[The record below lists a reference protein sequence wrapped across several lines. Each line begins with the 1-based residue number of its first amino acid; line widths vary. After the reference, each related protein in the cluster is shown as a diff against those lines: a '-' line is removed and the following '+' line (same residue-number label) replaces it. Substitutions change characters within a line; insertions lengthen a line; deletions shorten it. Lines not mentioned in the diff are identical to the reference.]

1 MSEAFRC
8 VFGPRLYRIYSSN
21 GRQHHLYQPSLPEKV
36 GDKVI
41 DVASYM
47 YSLSFVASP
56 IIGYFM
62 IKRGFFTMSGIF
74 SLAHFGMT
82 CFFIL
87 AGSYC
92 IRGYGR
98 LTNLE
103 YRKFLRVLMEV
114 QKSNH
119 QHTARQQLAQYDFQF
134 NSWPVDFHWNE
145 SEDSLDRK
153 KFEKIYDRSEAS
165 SSFIGRVFSLPGRI
179 ARYVV
184 AHYFARPLMYPG
196 SVRLLQIA
204 MGQALN
210 DGRSNLVS
218 KDGWRAKLKA
228 RDENEIDTM
237 FIDRRTSENENGQIL
252 VIGCEGNAAFYEVG
266 TIYTPLNAG
275 YSVLGWNHPGFAGS
289 SGLPY
294 PAAEQNAIDVVIKY
308 AMNRLGFPIENIV
321 IFSWSIG
328 GYSATWAAMMY
339 PEIKGLILDATF
351 DSITPL
357 AVERMPAIMSTFT
370 EGVVKDYFPLFNHEH
385 LTRYSGPVLLYR
397 RTRDE
402 MISVV
407 ANDITTNRGNYL
419 LTELLKSR
427 YPNLISSSSLEHLKT
442 YMAAEDTLNKD
453 AIKRLL
459 EVNDSKCEK
468 LLRTHQ
474 DENGKHF
481 PCEIGETFDDDDKAK
496 MLIYLVSRYMVD
508 VETTH
513 CTALPTRIFQVPQI
527 V

>member
-8 VFGPRLYRIYSSN
+8 VFGPRLCRIYTDN
-21 GRQHHLYQPSLPEKV
+21 GRQHQLYQPSMPERV
-36 GDKVI
+36 GDKI
-41 DVASYM
+41 INVASYM

-98 LTNLE
+98 LTNIQ
-103 YRKFLRVLMEV
+103 YRKFMKVLMEV
-114 QKSNH
+114 QKPNH
-119 QHTARQQLAQYDFQF
+119 QHTARQNLAQYDFQF
-134 NSWPVDFHWNE
+134 SSWPIDFYWNE

-153 KFEKIYDRSEAS
+153 KFAKIYDRTKS
-165 SSFIGRVFSLPGRI
+165 STSFIGRALSFPGRI
-179 ARYVV
+179 ARYIV

-196 SVRLLQIA
+196 SVRLLQNI
-204 MGQALN
+204 MSQALN
-210 DGRSNLVS
+210 DGRSSLVA
-218 KDGWRAKLKA
+218 KDGWRAKLQA
-228 RDENEIDTM
+228 RDNNEIDTM
-237 FIDRRTSENENGQIL
+237 FIDRRTSDNENGQIL

-266 TIYTPLNAG
+266 TIHTPLNAG

-294 PAAEQNAIDVVIKY
+294 PDAEQNAIDVVIKY
-308 AMNRLGFPIENIV
+308 AMDRLGFPIENIV
-321 IFSWSIG
+321 LFSWSIG

-339 PEIKGLILDATF
+339 PDIRGLILDATF
-351 DSITPL
+351 DTITPL
-357 AVERMPAIMSTFT
+357 AVERMPEIMSSFT
-370 EGVVKDYFPLFNHEH
+370 EEVVNDYFPLFNHEH

-397 RTRDE
+397 RTKDE
-402 MISVV
+402 MISVN

-419 LTELLKSR
+419 LIELLKSR
-427 YPNLISSSSLEHLKT
+427 YPNLESTFALQNLRIYL
-442 YMAAEDTLNKD
+442 AAEDTLNKEAFKKTLD
-453 AIKRLL
+453 
-459 EVNDSKCEK
+459 VDDDKCK
-468 LLRTHQ
+468 NLLRKHQ
-474 DENGKHF
+474 EENGRHF
-481 PCEIGETFDDDDKAK
+481 PCEIGNDFEDIDKAK
-496 MLIYLVSRYMVD
+496 MLIYLVSQYLID
-508 VETTH
+508 IETTH
-513 CTALPTRIFQVPQI
+513 CTALPAKKFRVPQI